1 VELDLT
7 WREMGMTANLSVAG
21 TRQGARRF
29 YVGMAIA
36 VLITVFLGFSHTY
49 FLKAYYGTPELGL
62 LVHIHGLVFT
72 SWVLLF
78 LAQTSLVATGHTDRH
93 RTLGVAGAVLAA
105 LLLIVGTATAIL
117 RVKSGRP
124 SPIPGVPPLSFLAVP
139 LFDMVAFALLIGAGL
154 VLRNRPETHKRLMTL
169 ATIALTSAPI
179 ARLSFVRPGGPP
191 AFFGLTDLFIVA
203 MLVYDFATRGKAHPA
218 TIWGGLVIV
227 ASQPLRLMISGTPAW
242 LAFAGWLTS

>member
-1 VELDLT
+1 VELDLI

-36 VLITVFLGFSHTY
+36 VLITVFLGFSHSY
-49 FLKAYYGTPELGL
+49 FLKAYYGTPELSL

-93 RTLGVAGAVLAA
+93 RKLGVAGAVLAA

-117 RVKSGRP
+117 RVKGGRP

-139 LFDMVAFALLIGAGL
+139 LFDMVAFAMLIGAGL

-203 MLVYDFATRGKAHPA
+203 ILVYDFATRGKAHPA

>member
-1 VELDLT
+1 
-7 WREMGMTANLSVAG
+7 MTANLSVTG
-21 TRQGARRF
+21 TRQGTRRF

-36 VLITVFLGFSHTY
+36 VLITVFLGFSRTY
-49 FLKAYYGTPELGL
+49 FLKSYYGTPELSL
-62 LVHIHGLVFT
+62 LLHLHGLVFT

-78 LAQTSLVATGHTDRH
+78 LAQTTLVATGRTDLH
-93 RTLGVAGAVLAA
+93 RKLGAGGAVLAA
-105 LLLIVGTATAIL
+105 LLLIVGTTTAIM

-124 SPIPGVPPLSFLAVP
+124 SPIPGVSPLSFLAVP
-139 LFDMVAFALLIGAGL
+139 LFDMVVFAILIGVGL
-154 VLRNRPETHKRLMTL
+154 VQRHRPDTHKRLMTL

-179 ARLSFVRPGGPP
+179 ARLPAVRPAGPP

-203 MLVYDFATRGKAHPA
+203 MLVYDLATRRKVHPA

>member
-1 VELDLT
+1 
-7 WREMGMTANLSVAG
+7 MTANLSVAG

>member
-1 VELDLT
+1 
-7 WREMGMTANLSVAG
+7 MTTNLSIAG
-21 TRQGARRF
+21 TRQGTRRF

-36 VLITVFLGFSHTY
+36 VLITVFLGFSRSY
-49 FLKAYYGTPELGL
+49 FLKAYYGTPELSL

-78 LAQTSLVATGHTDRH
+78 LAQTTLVATGRTDRH
-93 RTLGVAGAVLAA
+93 RKLGVAGAVLAA
-105 LLLIVGTATAIL
+105 LLLIVGTTTAIL
-117 RVKSGRP
+117 RVKGGSA
-124 SPIPGVPPLSFLAVP
+124 PILGVPPLSFLAVP
-139 LFDMVAFALLIGAGL
+139 FFDMVVFAMLIGAGL

-169 ATIALTSAPI
+169 ATIALTSAPL
-179 ARLSFVRPGGPP
+179 ARLSFVRQAGPP
-191 AFFGLTDLFIVA
+191 GFFGLTDLFILA
-203 MLVYDFATRGKAHPA
+203 MLVYDLTTRGKVHPA

>member
-1 VELDLT
+1 
-7 WREMGMTANLSVAG
+7 
-21 TRQGARRF
+21 
-29 YVGMAIA
+29 MAIA
-36 VLITVFLGFSHTY
+36 VLITVFLGFSHSY
-49 FLKAYYGTPELGL
+49 FLKAYYGTPELSL

-93 RTLGVAGAVLAA
+93 RKLGVAGAVLAA

-117 RVKSGRP
+117 RVKGGRP

-139 LFDMVAFALLIGAGL
+139 LFDMVAFAMLIGAGL